1 MNQALKV
8 IGFAIIVI
16 GLYLGVRYLGALI
29 HYASANPAED
39 GPPPIVLA
47 GQLAFYITG
56 GTLIPLFLQ
65 DSPYTK

>member
-1 MNQALKV
+1 MNETLT
-8 IGFAIIVI
+8 IIISLIIVS

-56 GTLIPLFLQ
+56 GTLVPLFLQ

>member
-1 MNQALKV
+1 MKILKNIV
-8 IGFAIIVI
+8 LVIIVL

-47 GQLAFYITG
+47 GQLAFYLTG
-56 GTLIPLFLQ
+56 GTLVPLFLQ

>member
-1 MNQALKV
+1 MNKTLKIAALV
-8 IGFAIIVI
+8 IIVI

-56 GTLIPLFLQ
+56 GTLVPLFLQ
-65 DSPYTK
+65 DSPYAK

>member
-1 MNQALKV
+1 MKTLKIVALV
-8 IGFAIIVI
+8 IIVI

-39 GPPPIVLA
+39 GSPPIVLA
-47 GQLAFYITG
+47 GQLAFYVTG
-56 GTLIPLFLQ
+56 GTLVPLFLQ

>member
-1 MNQALKV
+1 MKILKH
-8 IGFAIIVI
+8 IVLVLI
-16 GLYLGVRYLGALI
+16 AVGLYLGIRYLGALV

-47 GQLAFYITG
+47 GNLAFYLTG

-65 DSPYTK
+65 DSPYIK